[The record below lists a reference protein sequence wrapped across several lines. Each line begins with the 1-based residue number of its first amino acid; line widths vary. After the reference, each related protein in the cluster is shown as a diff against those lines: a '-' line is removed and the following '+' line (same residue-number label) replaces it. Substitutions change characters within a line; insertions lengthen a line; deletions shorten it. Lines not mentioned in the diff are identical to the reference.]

1 MDILTTTQLDT
12 AAELIAGGAVVAVPT
27 PRWYML
33 AARAADPAAAATIL
47 RIKQRPEHKP
57 LMLLLD
63 ALPTAQAHFKLSTDA
78 CALARHLW
86 PGEVALRLPWRADAA
101 QLPAIGDPAL
111 VGCPDGILGQ
121 LLRLMGE
128 PLSAAACSISTPA
141 ATADDH
147 PALTADHV
155 AAFNAQTGARIAAVV
170 DGGICPQGQH
180 MTIVDCP
187 HSRPARLRREG
198 TVHPRAVAAALTE
211 GASDVG

>member
-12 AAELIAGGAVVAVPT
+12 AAELLTSGAVVAVPT

-47 RIKQRPEHKP
+47 RIKQRPERKP
-57 LMLLLD
+57 LLLLLD
-63 ALPTAQAHFKLSTDA
+63 ALPTAQARFLFSRDA

-86 PGEVALRLPWRADAA
+86 PGEVALRLPWRANAA
-101 QLPAIGDPAL
+101 RLPAIGAPAL

-121 LLRLMGE
+121 LLRLTGE

-141 ATADDH
+141 ATDDDH

-155 AAFNAQTGARIAAVV
+155 AAFNAQTGGHIAAVV
-170 DGGICPQGQH
+170 DGGMCPQGRH

-187 HSRPARLRREG
+187 HGQSARLHREG
-198 TVHPRAVAAALTE
+198 TVHPRAIAAALTE